1 MEEFNISENSLISKM
16 DNLAFAGFYIRTEF
30 IYNMN
35 PGHLDFQL
43 DALSLANK

>member
-1 MEEFNISENSLISKM
+1 MEEFNISENSLIRKM
-16 DNLAFAGFYIRTEF
+16 DNLAFAGFHIGTEL

-35 PGHLDFQL
+35 PGHLDSQL